1 MSLIQISG
9 SQMQVYREETINAT
23 KHIIMQKEKWI
34 MIHLFIKGII
44 IIKYWSIYTCL
55 IYYF

>member
-1 MSLIQISG
+1 MSLIHISG

-44 IIKYWSIYTCL
+44 IIYIEAFTL
-55 IYYF
+55 P